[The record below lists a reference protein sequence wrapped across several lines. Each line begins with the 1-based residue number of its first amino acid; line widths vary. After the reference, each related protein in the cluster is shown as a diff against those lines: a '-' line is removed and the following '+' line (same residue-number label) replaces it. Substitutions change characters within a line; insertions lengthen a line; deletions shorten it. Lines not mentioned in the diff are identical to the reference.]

1 MNLNLPNS
9 TIVNTFLSD
18 DEQDQATV
26 RNLVEEFLSSSL
38 GDKLSLPE
46 LSIYTFG
53 DKYPDNYQRTRYFV
67 LKLQEDLKVEN
78 LTLMSKDLAQISEG
92 KGLTKISYQ
101 FTPKMLGLLLLAKN
115 NQFREF
121 VRKYN
126 SSYVPY
132 NLEKKK
138 TNMRRYVVAY
148 N

>member
-1 MNLNLPNS
+1 MMNLPNS

-53 DKYPDNYQRTRYFV
+53 DKYPDNYQRTKYFV
-67 LKLQEDLKVEN
+67 LKLADDLKVEN
-78 LTLMSKDLAQISEG
+78 LTLMSKNLAQISTEG

-115 NQFREF
+115 SQFREF

-126 SSYVPY
+126 SSYVPH

-138 TNMRRYVVAY
+138 TNMRKYVVAY

>member
-1 MNLNLPNS
+1 MMNLPNS

-18 DEQDQATV
+18 DEQDKRAV
-26 RNLVEEFLSSSL
+26 INLVEEFLSSSL

-67 LKLQEDLKVEN
+67 LKFQEDLKVEN
-78 LTLMSKDLAQISEG
+78 LTLMDKNLAQISVEG

-101 FTPKMLGLLLLAKN
+101 FTPKMLGLLLLVKN
-115 NQFREF
+115 SQFREF
-121 VRKYN
+121 VRTTAL
-126 SSYVPY
+126 SYVPH

-138 TNMRRYVVAY
+138 TNMRKYVVAF

>member
-1 MNLNLPNS
+1 MMNLPNS
-9 TIVNTFLSD
+9 TIVNTFLCD
-18 DEQDQATV
+18 DEQATV

-78 LTLMSKDLAQISEG
+78 LTLMSKDLAHISEG

-101 FTPKMLGLLLLAKN
+101 FTLKMLGLLLLAKN
-115 NQFREF
+115 SQFREF

-126 SSYVPY
+126 SSYVPH

-138 TNMRRYVVAY
+138 TNMRKYVVAF

>member
-1 MNLNLPNS
+1 MKNLPNS
-9 TIVNTFLSD
+9 TIVNTFLND
-18 DEQDQATV
+18 NEQDQATV

-53 DKYPDNYQRTRYFV
+53 DKYPDNYQRTRYFI
-67 LKLQEDLKVEN
+67 LKLQGLLEVEN
-78 LTLMSKDLAQISEG
+78 LTLMDKNLAQISIEG

-115 NQFREF
+115 SQFREF

-126 SSYVPY
+126 SSYVPH

-138 TNMRRYVVAY
+138 TNMRKYVVAF